1 MAIERVKTYFRQY
14 GMEEK
19 VRELDMS
26 SATVELAAAA
36 LSCEPARIAKTLS
49 FMVDGH
55 ALLVVAAGD
64 VKIDNHKYKEQFGV
78 KAKMLSPEEAESLVG
93 HAVGGVCPFAVNEG
107 VEVYLDVSLKRFET
121 VFPACG
127 SSNSA
132 IELTIPELEKYS
144 GCAGWVDVGKGD

>member
-1 MAIERVKTYFRQY
+1 MAIERVKTYFKQY

-19 VRELDMS
+19 IREFDVS
-26 SATVELAAAA
+26 SATVELAAQA

-55 ALLVVAAGD
+55 AILIVAAGD
-64 VKIDNHKYKEQFGV
+64 VKIDNHKYKEQFHA
-78 KAKMLSPEEAESLVG
+78 KAKMLSPKEAETLVG
-93 HAVGGVCPFAVNEG
+93 HAIGGVCPFAVNEG
-107 VEVYLDVSLKRFET
+107 VTVYLDESLKRFET

-132 IELTIPELEKYS
+132 IELTIPELEKY
-144 GCAGWVDVGKGD
+144 AAPVQWVDVCKGY